1 MTHECA
7 SNSIIVHIFNSEC
20 MQWAATAVGGVP
32 APTSRFVTAAS
43 ATPNANSQE
52 HHCFAVCY
60 ILQDFEERETQK
72 DSDNHCGARETE
84 SIRLELKLLK
94 SNWSVGEKEQ
104 REELNIFTKELM
116 NRLKVF
122 M

>member
-1 MTHECA
+1 MLGD
-7 SNSIIVHIFNSEC
+7 I
-20 MQWAATAVGGVP
+20 P
-32 APTSRFVTAAS
+32 APRADLLPPHLPPQMLNFRSTTA
-43 ATPNANSQE
+43 
-52 HHCFAVCY
+52 
-60 ILQDFEERETQK
+60 LQYVIFYKTLKREKQK
-72 DSDNHCGARETE
+72 DSDNHWGARETE

-94 SNWSVGEKEQ
+94 SNWSVGENEQ

>member
-1 MTHECA
+1 MCLNNA
-7 SNSIIVHIFNSEC
+7 
-20 MQWAATAVGGVP
+20 GVRE
-32 APTSRFVTAAS
+32 T
-43 ATPNANSQE
+43 
-52 HHCFAVCY
+52 
-60 ILQDFEERETQK
+60 EREGRAAGDTARDRVRDRGQEGWGQ
-72 DSDNHCGARETE
+72 GARETE

-94 SNWSVGEKEQ
+94 SNWSVGENEQ

>member
-1 MTHECA
+1 MLPPHLPPQMLNFRSTTA
-7 SNSIIVHIFNSEC
+7 LQYVIFYK
-20 MQWAATAVGGVP
+20 T
-32 APTSRFVTAAS
+32 
-43 ATPNANSQE
+43 
-52 HHCFAVCY
+52 
-60 ILQDFEERETQK
+60 LKRETQK
-72 DSDNHCGARETE
+72 DSDNHWGARETE